1 MSFKSLSMYCM
12 CIAGW
17 FISVLLP
24 EFQCRPFRLVKKRT
38 GFRRCLICE
47 KSEYFCIFY
56 NILQKKILYRIHWEK
71 TSKGIIVVLDLLIDT
86 EEGSWVSCTA
96 NLGYP
101 VGTILSGL
109 LMDSIGRR
117 TTALVF
123 QVWYIGCSLRVWK
136 VNSLTYICL
145 QNIFILSCTVC
156 TVCNYE
162 NINSLKYKTV
172 QNVNFKRSMIFESF
186 FSECL

>member
-1 MSFKSLSMYCM
+1 MVSCMIFSVISLCKQ
-12 CIAGW
+12 C
-17 FISVLLP
+17 
-24 EFQCRPFRLVKKRT
+24 QCRPFRLVKKRT
-38 GFRRCLICE
+38 SFRRCLICE

-109 LMDSIGRR
+109 LMDSIGRK

-123 QVWYIGCSLRVWK
+123 QVFMTPWVLITRA
-136 VNSLTYICL
+136 
-145 QNIFILSCTVC
+145 
-156 TVCNYE
+156 YE
-162 NINSLKYKTV
+162 KQTV
-172 QNVNFKRSMIFESF
+172 QPKLVYKISLSF
-186 FSECL
+186 HDRYTYTWTFT